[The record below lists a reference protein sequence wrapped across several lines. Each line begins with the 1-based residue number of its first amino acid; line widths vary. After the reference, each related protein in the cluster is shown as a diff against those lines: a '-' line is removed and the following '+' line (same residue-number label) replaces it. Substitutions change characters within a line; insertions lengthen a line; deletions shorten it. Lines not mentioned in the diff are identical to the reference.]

1 MLKAADFR
9 RIAWEKYKNQ
19 WLIAML
25 VGLVAGILGGDMG
38 NADVQSRMDVTSE
51 QVEQY
56 VKWVMDSDYT
66 ALIAAVVASV
76 GLFLIILTLI
86 QLVIGGAIS
95 LGYAKF
101 NLSLIDGEEPNGKE
115 LFSCLDRLWNGF
127 CLRFFKGLFIFLWSL
142 LLVIPG
148 IVAAYRY
155 AMAEY
160 IMLENPGMGALEA
173 IKESK
178 RLMDGN
184 KSRLFCLDLS
194 FIGWDIL
201 GMITLGIGMIFVRPY
216 ENAAHAAF
224 YREITRAR

>member
-38 NADVQSRMDVTSE
+38 NADVQSRMDVT
-51 QVEQY
+51 
-56 VKWVMDSDYT
+56 
-66 ALIAAVVASV
+66 
-76 GLFLIILTLI
+76 LFLIILTLI

-160 IMLENPGMGALEA
+160 IML
-173 IKESK
+173 
-178 RLMDGN
+178 
-184 KSRLFCLDLS
+184 
-194 FIGWDIL
+194 
-201 GMITLGIGMIFVRPY
+201 
-216 ENAAHAAF
+216 
-224 YREITRAR
+224 